1 MKICKVV
8 NGRVERLYQEYMT
21 FLEDLRIKTKDERI
35 ELYDSMSR
43 KLFPHSKKTFDLED
57 QLNEHRKDYQRKFK
71 EYFLIVCDWTIS
83 GSHLGES
90 CFNYFKKGVVKKSK
104 KDKCYSEK
112 YAHKV
117 ILALGLMGYL
127 EGVKGNYSNSRIGG
141 HGYIYNVDLFKW
153 AELGKSAPRG
163 NVSMSLEVD
172 IDWSGYDDWYGERQY
187 ETIASMSV
195 DPKVYEKAKTYLE
208 KCDDFYASTTLKAD
222 EKKHLTDKWFAAK
235 SLTAIAEHDDYF
247 MLRHSDDSEKNSEE
261 QMIRNAGRYYTCLTN
276 MQGDVRRECLFIDG
290 EPIVE
295 VDVSAAQPTM
305 LGLLLRKEHPDV
317 KSAWLRHCEM
327 GDFYEWIGFKVLG
340 RRITKQERKAIKI
353 LIMRML
359 YTAQKPTAKQG
370 NIPFYKY
377 LEIYLKENSPSKKEN
392 MEKGGLFKSFDFEVL
407 SYLKAEEPKLYDLI
421 CEYRTNLREVRR
433 KRPTATGKTTKWRND
448 LSISMAER
456 EVEYIKA
463 CLKKIAPDVKYF
475 YTIHDCIGCKASD
488 AEKVKA
494 AMLEVATEMFN
505 AKLNIKL
512 ESGSGETVLD
522 GFKFIPEEVVMKKK
536 GWNQKKNAA

>member
-1 MKICKVV
+1 MKICKMV
-8 NGRVERLYQEYMT
+8 NGRVERLYKEYMIL
-21 FLEDLRIKTKDERI
+21 LEDLRARTKDERMD
-35 ELYDSMSR
+35 LYEGVSR
-43 KLFPHSKKTFDLED
+43 KLFPHSKKVFNLED
-57 QLNEHRKDYQRKFK
+57 QLNEHRKDYRRKFK
-71 EYFLIVCDWTIS
+71 EWFLIISDWTL
-83 GSHLGES
+83 GGTNLGES
-90 CFNYFKKGVVKKSK
+90 CFNFFKKGVVKKRK
-104 KDKCYSEK
+104 KDKCDSEK

-127 EGVKGNYSNSRIGG
+127 ESVKENYSNSTLGG
-141 HGYIYNVDLFKW
+141 HGYIYNVDLYKW
-153 AELGKSAPRG
+153 AELGKNAPRG
-163 NVSMSLEVD
+163 NVSMSLDIE
-172 IDWSGYDDWYGERQY
+172 IDWSGYDDWFGERQY
-187 ETIASMSV
+187 ETITSMSV
-195 DPKVYEKAKTYLE
+195 DPKVYEQAKSYL
-208 KCDDFYASTTLKAD
+208 KQCDDFFSSTTLKAN

-377 LEIYLKENSPSKKEN
+377 LEIYLKEMDPSKKEN

-407 SYLKAEEPKLYDLI
+407 SYLKAKEPKLYDLI

-433 KRPTATGKTTKWRND
+433 KRPTATGKTTKRRND

-463 CLKKIAPDVKYF
+463 CLKKIASEVKYF

-512 ESGSGETVLD
+512 ENGSGETVLD
-522 GFKFIPEEVVMKKK
+522 GFRFIAKEVVMKKK